1 MRIITGT
8 ARGTRLETLPG
19 EDTTRPTPERV
30 KEAVFSAIQFD
41 LYEKRFL
48 DLFAG
53 SGQMGLEALSRGAAR
68 AVLIDENSNAVQ
80 IIKANAKKTHL
91 FEKCFIS
98 NVSYRDYLRGVRG
111 REQFDFI
118 YIDPPFSEN
127 LWADVLARI
136 ARADICHAGTLLIC
150 ESESR
155 DLFRERTDV
164 AELYETVKQTGYG
177 RVVSTF
183 LRLQKQ

>member
-80 IIKANAKKTHL
+80 IIKANANCIRKRRNR
-91 FEKCFIS
+91 FASIRFS
-98 NVSYRDYLRGVRG
+98 NR
-111 REQFDFI
+111 
-118 YIDPPFSEN
+118 
-127 LWADVLARI
+127 
-136 ARADICHAGTLLIC
+136 
-150 ESESR
+150 
-155 DLFRERTDV
+155 
-164 AELYETVKQTGYG
+164 K
-177 RVVSTF
+177 STKRRK
-183 LRLQKQ
+183 L

>member
-80 IIKANAKKTHL
+80 IIKANAKK
-91 FEKCFIS
+91 
-98 NVSYRDYLRGVRG
+98 N
-111 REQFDFI
+111 
-118 YIDPPFSEN
+118 
-127 LWADVLARI
+127 
-136 ARADICHAGTLLIC
+136 TL
-150 ESESR
+150 
-155 DLFRERTDV
+155 V
-164 AELYETVKQTGYG
+164 
-177 RVVSTF
+177 
-183 LRLQKQ
+183 